1 MDSDSS
7 DDDKKQPSPGPGSY
21 LGSTHASS
29 FQKIGQITTKL
40 QSFGSQVNRFR
51 EHSKKAT
58 KDIGPGQYEI
68 NKLPLTKSTDVSSCF
83 KTKNQSTIEKTIKDK
98 EIIPGPGF
106 YEKDHKN
113 QTLEPKIIKEA
124 IEAAGGGATAFWSNV
139 ERFP

>member
-1 MDSDSS
+1 M
-7 DDDKKQPSPGPGSY
+7 
-21 LGSTHASS
+21 
-29 FQKIGQITTKL
+29 
-40 QSFGSQVNRFR
+40 NRFR

-113 QTLEPKIIKEA
+113 
-124 IEAAGGGATAFWSNV
+124 
-139 ERFP
+139 